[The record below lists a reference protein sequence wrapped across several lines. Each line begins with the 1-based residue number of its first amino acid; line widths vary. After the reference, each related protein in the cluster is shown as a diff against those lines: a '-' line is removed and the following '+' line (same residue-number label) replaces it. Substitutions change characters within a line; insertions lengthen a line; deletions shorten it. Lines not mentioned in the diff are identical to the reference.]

1 MSEKKI
7 LISPSILAC
16 DFGRITDECQKAEAA
31 GADMLHVDVMDGHF
45 VPNISIGPQMTEVVK
60 KAVNIPLDVHLMI
73 SEPLKYIDSFAKA
86 GSDIITIH
94 VESDSAITETL
105 KKIKDAGIKT
115 GLSLNPD
122 TPFSAVKEYLDDVD
136 MLLFMSVYP
145 GFGGQKFMPEVLDKV
160 KEAKEYCQEHNYDID
175 IEIDGGIN
183 LENAKDA
190 VAAGVNILV
199 AGTAIYGH
207 SNMEFAILQMR
218 QG

>member
-1 MSEKKI
+1 MTENKI

-16 DFGRITDECQKAEAA
+16 DFGNVTLECQRAEEA

-45 VPNISIGPQMTEVVK
+45 VPNISIGPQMTEVVN

-73 SEPLKYIDSFAKA
+73 SEPLKYVEAFAKA

-94 VESDSAITETL
+94 VECDSKITETL
-105 KKIKDAGIKT
+105 KKIKELGIKT
-115 GLSLNPD
+115 GISLNPD
-122 TPFSAVKEYLDDVD
+122 TPFSAVKDYLDDVD
-136 MLLFMSVYP
+136 MVLFMSVFP

-160 KEAKEYCQEHNYDID
+160 KEAKQYFSENNYEID

-183 LENAKDA
+183 LETAKEA

-199 AGTAIYGH
+199 AGTAVYGH
-207 SNMEFAILQMR
+207 DNIEFAIEQMR
-218 QG
+218 QA